1 MVKRGAAS
9 QANQDGGEIDLTP
22 MLDVVFIMLI
32 FFIVTATFIKLPG
45 VDITKVDTKTSDPYK
60 KVGILVAVS
69 GNNEYW
75 IDKKRVESS
84 GLKLNLTRMFN
95 DNPKGGMVIQ
105 ADNEADIESLARV
118 ADVAREIGISPVAIS
133 VEND

>member
-1 MVKRGAAS
+1 MRIRTRTSEDQG
-9 QANQDGGEIDLTP
+9 QAIDLTP

-75 IDKKRVESS
+75 IDKKRVEGS

-105 ADNEADIESLARV
+105 ADNEADIESLATV

>member
-1 MVKRGAAS
+1 MRNRTKISEDQG
-9 QANQDGGEIDLTP
+9 QAIDLTP

-75 IDKKRVESS
+75 IDKKRVEGS

-118 ADVAREIGISPVAIS
+118 ADVAREIGITPVAIS

>member
-1 MVKRGAAS
+1 MRNRTKTSEDQG
-9 QANQDGGEIDLTP
+9 QAIDLTP

-45 VDITKVDTKTSDPYK
+45 VDITKVDTQTSDPYK

-75 IDKKRVESS
+75 IDKKRVEGSS
-84 GLKLNLTRMFN
+84 LKLNLTRMFN

-118 ADVAREIGISPVAIS
+118 ADIAREIGITPVAIS

>member
-1 MVKRGAAS
+1 MRNRTKTSEDQG
-9 QANQDGGEIDLTP
+9 QAIDLTP

-45 VDITKVDTKTSDPYK
+45 VDITKVDTQTSDPYK

-75 IDKKRVESS
+75 IDKKRVEGS

-118 ADVAREIGISPVAIS
+118 ADVARDIGITPVAIS

>member
-1 MVKRGAAS
+1 MRNRTKTSEDQG
-9 QANQDGGEIDLTP
+9 QAIDLTP

-45 VDITKVDTKTSDPYK
+45 VDITKVDTQTSDPYK

-75 IDKKRVESS
+75 IDKKRVEGS

-105 ADNEADIESLARV
+105 ADTEADIESLARV
-118 ADVAREIGISPVAIS
+118 ADVAREIGITPVAIS

>member
-1 MVKRGAAS
+1 MRNRTKTSEDQG
-9 QANQDGGEIDLTP
+9 QAIDLTP

-45 VDITKVDTKTSDPYK
+45 VDITKVDTQTSDPYK

-75 IDKKRVESS
+75 IDKKRVEGS

-118 ADVAREIGISPVAIS
+118 ADVAREIGITPVAIS

>member
-1 MVKRGAAS
+1 MRNRTKTSDDQG
-9 QANQDGGEIDLTP
+9 QAIDLTP

-45 VDITKVDTKTSDPYK
+45 VDITKVDTQTSDPYK
-60 KVGILVAVS
+60 KVGILVAIS

-75 IDKKRVESS
+75 IDKKRVEGS

-118 ADVAREIGISPVAIS
+118 ADVAREIGITPVAIS

>member
-1 MVKRGAAS
+1 MRNRTKISEAQG
-9 QANQDGGEIDLTP
+9 QAIDLTP

-45 VDITKVDTKTSDPYK
+45 VDITKVDTQTSDPYK

-75 IDKKRVESS
+75 IDKKRVEGS

-118 ADVAREIGISPVAIS
+118 ADVAREIGITPVAIS

>member
-1 MVKRGAAS
+1 
-9 QANQDGGEIDLTP
+9 

>member
-1 MVKRGAAS
+1 MRNRTKTSEDQG
-9 QANQDGGEIDLTP
+9 QAIDLTP

-32 FFIVTATFIKLPG
+32 FFIVTATFIKLPC
-45 VDITKVDTKTSDPYK
+45 VDITKGDTQTSDPYK
-60 KVGILVAVS
+60 KVCILVAVS

-75 IDKKRVESS
+75 IDKKRVEGS

-105 ADNEADIESLARV
+105 ADNEADIESLAKV
-118 ADVAREIGISPVAIS
+118 ADVAREIGITPVAIS

>member
-1 MVKRGAAS
+1 MRIRTRAS
-9 QANQDGGEIDLTP
+9 EDQGQAIDLTP

-75 IDKKRVESS
+75 IDKKRIESS

-133 VEND
+133 VENV

>member
-1 MVKRGAAS
+1 MRIRTRTSEDQG
-9 QANQDGGEIDLTP
+9 QAIDLTP

-75 IDKKRVESS
+75 IDKKRVEGS

>member
-1 MVKRGAAS
+1 MRNRTKTSDDQG
-9 QANQDGGEIDLTP
+9 QAIDLTP

-45 VDITKVDTKTSDPYK
+45 VDITKVDTQTSDPYK

-75 IDKKRVESS
+75 IDKKRVEGS

-105 ADNEADIESLARV
+105 ADNEADIESLAKV
-118 ADVAREIGISPVAIS
+118 ADVAREIGITPVAIS

>member
-1 MVKRGAAS
+1 MRIRTRTSEDQG
-9 QANQDGGEIDLTP
+9 QAIDLTP

-75 IDKKRVESS
+75 IDKKRVEGS

-118 ADVAREIGISPVAIS
+118 ADVAREIGIAPVAIS

>member
-1 MVKRGAAS
+1 MRIRTRAPEDQG
-9 QANQDGGEIDLTP
+9 QAIDLTP

>member
-1 MVKRGAAS
+1 MRNRTRSSEDQG
-9 QANQDGGEIDLTP
+9 QAIDLTP

-45 VDITKVDTKTSDPYK
+45 VDVTKVDTETADPYK

-75 IDKKRVESS
+75 IDKKRVEVS

-105 ADNEADIESLARV
+105 ADNESNIEALAKV
-118 ADVAREIGISPVAIS
+118 ADVAREIGISPVAVS

>member
-1 MVKRGAAS
+1 MRNRTKTSEDQG
-9 QANQDGGEIDLTP
+9 QAIDLTP

-75 IDKKRVESS
+75 IDKKRVEGT

-118 ADVAREIGISPVAIS
+118 ADVAREIGITPVAIS

>member
-1 MVKRGAAS
+1 MRNRTKTSDDQG
-9 QANQDGGEIDLTP
+9 QAIDLTP

-45 VDITKVDTKTSDPYK
+45 VDIAKVDTKTSDPYK

-75 IDKKRVESS
+75 IDKKRVEGT

-118 ADVAREIGISPVAIS
+118 ADVAREIGITPVAIS

>member
-1 MVKRGAAS
+1 MRNRTKTSDDQG
-9 QANQDGGEIDLTP
+9 QAIDLTP

-75 IDKKRVESS
+75 IDKKRVEGS

-118 ADVAREIGISPVAIS
+118 ADVAREIGITPVAIS

>member
-1 MVKRGAAS
+1 MRNRTKTSEDQG
-9 QANQDGGEIDLTP
+9 QAIDLTP

-75 IDKKRVESS
+75 IDKKRVEGS

-118 ADVAREIGISPVAIS
+118 ADVAREIGITPVAIS